1 MYGSSFY
8 HSNKNGCFSCSDHGY
23 FLLLR
28 VVRVVSVVPVA
39 EARCIGWNMADLTFQ
54 RNCERQN
61 RFDVMAKASQNSWN
75 Y

>member
-1 MYGSSFY
+1 MAQ
-8 HSNKNGCFSCSDHGY
+8 N
-23 FLLLR
+23 LAT
-28 VVRVVSVVPVA
+28 PT

-54 RNCERQN
+54 TNYERQN